1 MKANQELALED
12 AALLE
17 QTATYLDGFV
27 SKAQKTLRKIER
39 EGWLNDS
46 IRRAMWI
53 ARRADLKG
61 IEREIFQWTRHFNV
75 RLLGLPPELRKII
88 PTASG
93 RDEANPPAVVRSNN
107 RLREFIAL
115 ASSVKQAR
123 AKDMLLENSDDLAS
137 KVTRRGDVSFQPLPY
152 GTGQIIFASRGVPPG
167 RIPGTPEFQSM
178 IYEMG
183 ELAAALNCL
192 DPAADI
198 RLLKVE

>member
-1 MKANQELALED
+1 LKANQELALED

-17 QTATYLDGFV
+17 QTATSLDGFV

-61 IEREIFQWTRHFNV
+61 IEREIFQWTRHFHV

-137 KVTRRGDVSFQPLPY
+137 KVTRRGDVSLQPLPY